1 MTSANWHGITNVF
14 RRWRG
19 ALYLVLALLAG
30 CMSNLAGAID
40 ATPDSPQHCVAA
52 GVGFAFED
60 SSEGATVAAVFAAT
74 PSRQAGLLAGDIVR
88 GLGAV
93 PIGKAAHL
101 AAEIGRAAL
110 SGPLSL
116 RVERGNKPIQIIVE
130 MAGSAPVNCVALE
143 PAIGAAAG
151 NSANSPERSEGA
163 AYRTEDRGKAII
175 AVGGFEVKAAKA
187 SSAVGDG
194 LREMMVTAL
203 HNSGYFV
210 VVERINLKDLTEG
223 AFAAGRAGDPTSVG
237 LDVAELVVFAAITE
251 FEPTAGGS
259 SFMNFMPGVPLAVG
273 AQISY
278 AELALDMR
286 VVDVATG
293 RVLAAQR
300 VPGMARSARGTI
312 SAVIPLG
319 AIGVPAGLEM
329 YRGTPMEWAVRDCI
343 HKASLSI
350 ANTVPLEYFR
360 HR

>member
-1 MTSANWHGITNVF
+1 MMSAHWRGITDLS
-14 RRWRG
+14 RTCRS
-19 ALYLVLALLAG
+19 ALCLSLALLAG
-30 CMSNLAGAID
+30 SMSHLAGAGD
-40 ATPDSPQHCVAA
+40 ATPDAPQHCVAA

-60 SSEGATVAAVFAAT
+60 SAEGATVAAVFAAT
-74 PSRQAGLLAGDIVR
+74 ASQKAGLVVGDIVR
-88 GLGAV
+88 ALGAV
-93 PIGKAAHL
+93 PIGKAAQL
-101 AAEIGRAAL
+101 AAEIDRTAL
-110 SGPLSL
+110 SGTLSL
-116 RVERGNKPIQIIVE
+116 SVERGRKPIQIIVGT
-130 MAGSAPVNCVALE
+130 AGSPQVHCVALE

-151 NSANSPERSEGA
+151 DPAQAPEGSDGV
-163 AYRTEDRGKAII
+163 AYSNQDKGKAII
-175 AVGGFEVKAAKA
+175 AVGGFDVKAAKA
-187 SSAVGDG
+187 TTAIGDG

-203 HNSGYFV
+203 HDSGYFV
-210 VVERINLKDLTEG
+210 VVERINLKDLTEA
-223 AFAAGRAGDPTSVG
+223 AFASGRAGDPTSVR
-237 LDVAELVVFAAITE
+237 LDVAELVVFAAITD
-251 FEPTAGGS
+251 FEPTAGAS

-312 SAVIPLG
+312 SAVVPLG
-319 AIGVPAGLEM
+319 AIGIPAGLEM